1 MAKDDD
7 FIEYIWPH
15 AVAASEA
22 TGVDPRIIAGQA
34 AVESGWGRH
43 VVGNNLFGIKG
54 PGVNAL
60 TTEVGANGP
69 YQTQSSFRAYD
80 TPADSVSGY
89 ADFINANPRYSAF
102 QNSPDIRGQLT
113 ALQRSGY
120 ATDPQYA
127 GKVAGAAAAID
138 TALRKQDAINWSGQP
153 GTPADIKTALGYTGQ
168 PEPAKAEPVSDTSSD
183 FFKDMGLT
191 PKKADTSTTTPANG
205 QGGDF
210 FSDMGIK
217 PPEAKTAPAGQ
228 KSGSAAT
235 PAIPTGDASA
245 AAGQAVFDL
254 PVVGP
259 YVQGGLAKATA
270 AARSVQYGTPYSQEL
285 ANVQD
290 FMERTKEAHPYAT
303 GGGRVLGAMAAAA
316 PVGVTAV
323 GGRLLGMTGNMIPR
337 MLYGGASA
345 GTLGAAD
352 AYTHGDNPLIGG
364 VTGVV
369 GGTGAPVLGG
379 MIGAGVNALTNTAQK
394 YLMPTGV
401 SGVSRPAAQIA
412 SQVVG
417 MEDPAAIRSTFSQLG
432 PLGMLAEAGPSTTGL
447 AGALAL
453 KPSEAKTV
461 VTNAIS
467 ARAAGRDARLA
478 TDVAAAVGPDPV
490 PSHIQASI
498 EASQG
503 ALSPEY
509 NAALA
514 NARAVDTEPLAN
526 RLDSSVANL
535 RGPAQRA
542 VRDVRGMLNI
552 PGTDNLDPHPGAL
565 LATRNA
571 IDGLVANEQNPQ
583 VIRQLTM
590 ARRDVDAELAR
601 AVPGIKDVDAKFQ
614 ELSRQSE
621 ALQAGGQALD
631 SGKTAIRPQE
641 FAQNFA
647 QGANPAGTLVGPS
660 AVPLRTQQGMAGEV
674 HRLVGT
680 KGNDLVA
687 LRNVLQGEG
696 GWNTAKLT
704 EAFGPENTN
713 RLLGGVAREGAFDAT
728 TNELIRNSAT
738 ARRQAAEELLKDS
751 EPGSLNLLPASAAG
765 VAMQAGKKVLFD
777 PLVQLL
783 TANPSAPRNLELA
796 RMMVAQGATRDQILQ
811 QLLRLNARQQSVSN
825 TGNLL
830 AGVLGGGSNRL
841 ISGAAVTNR
850 P

>member
-60 TTEVGANGP
+60 ATEVGANGP

-138 TALRKQDAINWSGQP
+138 TALRKKDAANWSGQS
-153 GTPADIKTALGYTGQ
+153 GTPTDIKTALGYTGQ

-191 PKKADTSTTTPANG
+191 PKKADTATTTPADG

-210 FSDMGIK
+210 FSDMGLK
-217 PPEAKTAPAGQ
+217 PPKAETAPADQ
-228 KSGSAAT
+228 KSGSAA
-235 PAIPTGDASA
+235 IPPGDTA
-245 AAGQAVFDL
+245 AAIGSGIGDL
-254 PVVGP
+254 PIVGP
-259 YVQGGLAKATA
+259 YVKEGMIRGA
-270 AARSVQYGTPYSQEL
+270 AAIGSVVNPALGLPAPSADQIRQWDAQLKQNNAG
-285 ANVQD
+285 A
-290 FMERTKEAHPYAT
+290 YA
-303 GGGRVLGAMAAAA
+303 GGRALGAAGAMLPLGA
-316 PVGVTAV
+316 TAV
-323 GGRLLGMTGNMIPR
+323 GARALGMAGNMLPR
-337 MLYGGASA
+337 IGYSTLTGGVI
-345 GTLGAAD
+345 GAAD

-364 VTGVV
+364 GV
-369 GGTGAPVLGG
+369 GAGGG
-379 MIGAGVNALTNTAQK
+379 MISPIAGEMIGKGVNALASGAQR

-401 SGVSRPAAQIA
+401 SGFSRPAARIA

-461 VTNAIS
+461 VTNAIN

-478 TDVAAAVGPDPV
+478 TDVNAAVGPDPV

-571 IDGLVANEQNPQ
+571 IDGLMANEQNPQ
-583 VIRQLTM
+583 VVRQLTM

-614 ELSRQSE
+614 ELARQSE
-621 ALQAGGQALD
+621 ALRTGGQALD
-631 SGKTAIRPQE
+631 SGKTAARPQE

-647 QGANPAGTLVGPS
+647 EGANPAGTLVGPS

-704 EAFGPENTN
+704 EAFGAENTN
-713 RLLGGVAREGAFDAT
+713 RLLGGVTREGAFDAT
-728 TNELIRNSAT
+728 TNELVRNSAT
-738 ARRQAAEELLKDS
+738 ARRQAAEELLKES
-751 EPGSLNLLPASAAG
+751 EPGSLNLLPASVAG
-765 VAMQAGKKVLFD
+765 AAMQAGKKVLFD

-830 AGVLGGGSNRL
+830 AGVLGGGANRL
-841 ISGAAVTNR
+841 ISGAAMTDR